1 MQLKKRQESIFSVIV
16 NKASLAEVKSML
28 ASDPYLIHK
37 RDTDGRTILHIAA
50 ATPGCEDMVKLL
62 LESGADINAGDYP
75 DTARFYTRLMT
86 PLHRAVC
93 SSSKSCVEVL
103 LAAGADLHTKNDM
116 GETPLHLAAEY
127 GYTEI
132 AELLL
137 TYDANVDETDNE
149 GKTALHK
156 AHNRDTAELLIAGG
170 ANVNAKAKDGSSPLH
185 RAVEMVFEKRPMVE
199 LLLASG
205 ADVNAQNDEGD
216 TPLHIS
222 TRQEDRIITEILLQ
236 NRADPCVKNKLGK
249 TPLDILFHCH
259 NEPAWGYEPIRR
271 LLWRSVRS
279 YITAEAS
286 TAEAESILNAYPD
299 FIKEKDAE
307 GCTLL
312 HAAVLRGREDIA
324 QVLITAGADVNQK
337 DNLGNTPLQWAIKLC
352 RAKAVKLLRD
362 HKAEK

>member
-16 NKASLAEVKSML
+16 NKASLAEVQSVL
-28 ASDPYLIHK
+28 AYDPHLIHK
-37 RDTDGRTILHIAA
+37 RDTDGRTMLHAA
-50 ATPGCEDMVKLL
+50 AAADREDILKLL
-62 LESGADINAGDYP
+62 LEAGADINTGDYP
-75 DTARFYTRLMT
+75 DTAKFYTRLMT

-93 SSSKSCVEVL
+93 SNSKSCVEVL
-103 LAAGADLHTKNDM
+103 LAAGADLHAKNGI
-116 GETPLHLAAEY
+116 GETPLQIAAGR

-137 TYDANVDETDNE
+137 TYGANVDETDNE
-149 GKTALHK
+149 GRTALHK

-170 ANVNAKAKDGSSPLH
+170 ANVNAKAKDGSAPLH
-185 RAVEMVFEKRPMVE
+185 RAVERVFEKRPMVE
-199 LLLASG
+199 LLLAGG
-205 ADVNAQNDEGD
+205 ADVNAQNDKGD
-216 TPLHIS
+216 TPLHMS
-222 TRQEDRIITEILLQ
+222 TRREDRIITEILLQ

-249 TPLDILFHCH
+249 TPLDISFHCH

-271 LLWRSVRS
+271 LLWRSVRN

-286 TAEAESILNAYPD
+286 TAEAESVLNAYPD

-324 QVLITAGADVNQK
+324 QVLITAGADMNQK
-337 DNLGNTPLQWAIKLC
+337 DNLGNTPLRWAIKLH
-352 RAKAVKLLRD
+352 RAKAVELLQD
-362 HKAEK
+362 HEAEK